1 MMVHVQHI
9 KKLPSK
15 EIFTYCLNVPKLNIR
30 FIILPPNLSLYCLS
44 RTKTSRH
51 KSWTQSIIFNLTSI
65 NSKTY
70 PLNAFKWNTQMTFNF
85 YLSLHQSLGFLI
97 ARILSVRNIC
107 IWWNLSEIQT
117 GRIDELMQK
126 FASIHE
132 CVIFVGYT
140 PPRTARRI
148 SK

>member
-1 MMVHVQHI
+1 MMARVQYI
-9 KKLPSK
+9 KNYPQKKFLLIAWMSQNW
-15 EIFTYCLNVPKLNIR
+15 ICIR

-44 RTKTSRH
+44 RTKTSRR

-70 PLNAFKWNTQMTFNF
+70 PLNAFKWNTKMTFNF
-85 YLSLHQSLGFLI
+85 YLSLHQSLTFLI

-132 CVIFVGYT
+132 CVTCVG
-140 PPRTARRI
+140 
-148 SK
+148 